1 MNRSEHVFHYRLD
14 TYWRS
19 LAIYAVALLL
29 YGVGR
34 SLIAGTLQS
43 DGRIEVV
50 LADPIFWLL
59 SAFVLVSAVAL
70 GINVL
75 LQRRIVVLP
84 DGLIFATRFR
94 QRATRT
100 LCNTACGDS
109 PGTRRLAAPSERAY
123 LPAWTA
129 ASHPHPTKL
138 LRPRAGAFRTACAAP
153 RSSRGGKPH
162 RTEAV
167 ILR

>member
-1 MNRSEHVFHYRLD
+1 MDRSEHVFHYRLD

-19 LAIYAVALLL
+19 VAIYAVALLL

-59 SAFVLVSAVAL
+59 SAFVLVSAAAL
-70 GINVL
+70 GVNIL

-84 DGLIFATRFR
+84 DVLIFATRFR
-94 QRATRT
+94 QRRLERSAIRRVVIRRERAGWR
-100 LCNTACGDS
+100 LLRSVRIYQRG
-109 PGTRRLAAPSERAY
+109 RRLPIRIRPSFYDRERE
-123 LPAWTA
+123 LFE
-129 ASHPHPTKL
+129 L
-138 LRPRAGAFRTACAAP
+138 LVQLRPPAGEASRTA
-153 RSSRGGKPH
+153 RK
-162 RTEAV
+162 
-167 ILR
+167 L